1 MEVRKMTDIIY
12 ITEEGLQKLKG
23 ELDQLRLVERPMISK
38 LIADARDKGDLTEN
52 AEYSAAKEAQGM
64 LEMKISRLEDIIAR
78 SRLIDES
85 KIDSSTVRLLNR
97 VKIKNKSNN
106 NVMEYQIVP
115 ESEANFK
122 LGKIAINSPIAMGLI
137 GKKVGETVQI
147 KVPSGVI
154 TFEIISISAQ

>member
-1 MEVRKMTDIIY
+1 MADTIY
-12 ITEEGLQKLKG
+12 ITEEGLQKLKE
-23 ELDQLRLVERPMISK
+23 ELDQLRLVERPMISR

-78 SRLIDES
+78 SRIIDES
-85 KIDSSTVRLLNR
+85 KIDSSTVRLLNKI
-97 VKIKNKSNN
+97 KIKNKINN
-106 NVMEYQIVP
+106 SVMEYQIVP
-115 ESEANFK
+115 ESEANLK

-137 GKKVGETVQI
+137 GKKVGDTVPI

-154 TFEIISISAQ
+154 PFEILSISSQ

>member
-1 MEVRKMTDIIY
+1 MADIIY
-12 ITEEGLQKLKG
+12 ITEEGLQKLKV

-64 LEMKISRLEDIIAR
+64 LEMKISRLEDVMAR
-78 SRLIDES
+78 SRIIDES

-97 VKIKNKSNN
+97 IKIKNKSNN